1 MAARSPATR
10 SQESRLES
18 SCARSVTTS
27 SWPVARCARAK
38 PAATAGDTVKMLAL
52 GAWKCKNLYKLDARS
67 SRRKTERSPFW
78 AAARRAVHNVL
89 RELGFHPQDITVLYY
104 SGARSTH
111 SYPLSA
117 AADTGKPA
125 RLKAQAR
132 ELQTPTASLR
142 HSCSLACPGA
152 AAGRGGE
159 APAEIR
165 RPRLFRNVARSA
177 NFKIACMFCAR
188 ARACSAYGSSQA
200 GLSWSLNIS
209 VARQHTG
216 TATGGMPPA
225 YSMAY
230 TCVAY
235 SMYMPPAVCIQY
247 EDYCNCNH
255 EHCSVAL

>member
-1 MAARSPATR
+1 MYVCAL
-10 SQESRLES
+10 SRVLEYCTLVLKKKS
-18 SCARSVTTS
+18 FLGCSTS
-27 SWPVARCARAK
+27 RAQR
-38 PAATAGDTVKMLAL
+38 L
-52 GAWKCKNLYKLDARS
+52 
-67 SRRKTERSPFW
+67 TENWSIIHKILPW
-78 AAARRAVHNVL
+78 
-89 RELGFHPQDITVLYY
+89 
-104 SGARSTH
+104 ARSTH

-125 RLKAQAR
+125 SLKAQAR

-165 RPRLFRNVARSA
+165 RPQLFRNVARSA

-225 YSMAY
+225 YSA
-230 TCVAY
+230 TGCVHTVRGLLQLQ
-235 SMYMPPAVCIQY
+235 S
-247 EDYCNCNH
+247 
-255 EHCSVAL
+255 